1 MIRRITPCCLP
12 ADSGGPAPGKAPAL
26 EPGGGTETVLVVED
40 EEMVR
45 EAVVNQLEALGYT
58 VHTANHGPGAVEV
71 LDSDVKLDLILTDMV
86 MPRGMTGRDVA
97 EAARR
102 RRPGLP
108 VLFMSGYAED
118 MIDTPRGN
126 VLLLQKPFRLTE
138 LARMVRVAL
147 GDPSQS

>member
-1 MIRRITPCCLP
+1 MVRQPTPCHLP
-12 ADSGGPAPGKAPAL
+12 PDSDGPAPGKAPAAM
-26 EPGGGTETVLVVED
+26 PGGGMEAVLVVED
-40 EEMVR
+40 EAMVR
-45 EAVVNQLEALGYT
+45 ESVVNQLEALGYT
-58 VHTANHGPGAVEV
+58 VHTANHGPGAVVV
-71 LDSDVKLDLILTDMV
+71 LDSDVTLDLVLTDMV

-126 VLLLQKPFRLTE
+126 LLLLQKPFRLTE